1 MDGQCI
7 GKGLRMIQAR
17 VLHLDDTVHTFQI
30 SGHSLGE
37 ELFATVVDR
46 FRLLEADYFDLEYV
60 NDEGMRC
67 WLDHNKTIIRQYL
80 SSRDFIYRF
89 SVKFYTPHPNLLEE
103 AYTRYLFALQIK
115 RDLVTGTLLCSE
127 NTAALLASYIVQ
139 AEIGDFIKEEH
150 RTISYLKSLKL
161 LYEPNDERLRRVRE
175 FHKSHIGLT
184 PTEADF
190 ALLDTARKIEF
201 YGVRLHF
208 ARDHEGLALNLAV
221 THVGLLVFKNLIK
234 INTFSWAKIRKL
246 SFKRKRFL
254 VKLHPDTYDTIEFIF
269 DSRDECKQFWKK
281 SIEHHTFFRC
291 TYPDRKLQRRSRLAS
306 SGSSFRYTGR
316 TEQELQEY
324 VQRNCE
330 KRTPF
335 ERPSAA
341 KQTSLSKINEPTYS
355 TRRLNSASL
364 TLRSSSADRRNF
376 MSGNGS
382 FGGTL
387 GIQPALKRAQSMGV
401 NAMSRNQREV
411 DGSSTNVDL
420 PITTLPTSGY
430 STMSESVTG
439 SGRNSHPKNI
449 EDLEENE
456 PNNFQSSPQNELERR
471 MTGDWSGDNQA
482 KQSED
487 DVSTRAWKSEAG
499 SPGQSAV
506 ASLCRLNLELDAFLS
521 SRDDQISLSDRQNQ
535 GESGGM
541 EEDDVNRQSSR
552 KSRQF
557 VDLLQDGSLRG
568 YLFSSTPSFD
578 QNNKRLPDLS
588 SFKPSEHQPNDYPTS
603 RSFNLIETPIFESGD
618 HPSWSLSLT
627 SKVLSSHP
635 DSLHRSEFSQPP
647 PKPRR
652 ASQVLTTREEDSLTL
667 ISEPIQFER
676 NTIMEPS
683 LGEIIQLHMDRAKL
697 INPISTSTS
706 VLLESPSPMQNIST
720 SNNAVDSTYVSNI
733 TTINQSGSRPYGAA
747 LILPTV
753 TQLGLEINLDKELS
767 FLSTTSVL
775 SITTNK
781 ITGSTASVCNNLPIL
796 DETSTISDNNT
807 SKTMN
812 LSVFPSL
819 SIKPQTISS
828 SITIPPFTATF
839 SLITSSPTSSFVT
852 YPTTVTTTNGSH
864 NLLRDEQTLS
874 PDHSILYDFLPHE
887 DTFSVTLN
895 DISILRSTET
905 REKLE
910 TDNQLPKS
918 ETESSR
924 VQLSD
929 FLQTF
934 GLTSGSNE
942 PIDLV
947 KSIIKPSENET
958 YGCLF
963 LDDLVSKSPQFSTT
977 STTQTTTCNTPTV
990 SATTTTTTIA
1000 YPAKTKSHLATT
1012 SSEVSK
1018 THNSLFS
1025 HFNASISHFSV
1036 GSEPVHVA
1044 SLDQWS
1050 SSSSESTT
1058 GVIIRSDL
1066 ASHTSPTCHH
1076 SVPCINSLNPML
1088 QHSLACP
1095 HALKSMHLGQATN
1108 YSHPSEG
1115 DVKPTNFMTD
1125 CKQINNVKNLT
1136 LHNDVVKSRH
1146 HKHLQSHEHICSH
1159 GHHLSN
1165 SIPTNIHLTE
1175 FEEAVPSA
1183 SHHMCNMITGEN
1195 IKRIHRKRSDSKK
1208 SEQTRRGKHIHHLHD
1223 QMDHVSSRNQNLMP
1237 LNDSEIAAEMLEEV
1251 PYVVLRRPRSV
1262 DVKQYQLHLE
1272 HQRQQAA
1279 ALAAA
1284 SGGYPFHL
1292 YQTPAAHYP
1301 FTSRLPTSSRFPY
1314 GPYVQPP
1321 HFHGFGGHEC
1331 NQSHYIDTPITFG
1344 SLHKS
1349 EQSSKQTTH
1358 KSSSHSKHVSS
1369 KGDSDSCKA
1378 YSKRTHSKS
1387 RKEIQP
1393 PATEK
1398 NDYFLQQDLKFNPHS
1413 SSKQNTANNLPP
1425 QTTSAYSHYRHHDHC
1440 LHRRSEVLSSRK
1452 ADGVPGDRKPKSS
1465 PLTNTVTT
1473 ISTNTDLNNQNKYIE
1488 NDINLAKD
1496 RETITSL
1503 FQSTAVTSTTN
1514 SIGITKPKSQ
1524 YSDSHQPQP
1533 STSMQNKKNK
1543 TMASLITAETQH
1555 SKQILL
1561 LDGRE
1566 ENGESE
1572 MPYPVSVSAVKPVPK
1587 LKTTSKSINR
1597 HPTHEHSQHPIP
1609 PPYWYYH
1616 GDEQHPQQFYHHH
1629 HHPACASLIGKRET
1643 SARSAR
1649 DKIQPTIYGSEFL
1662 ATNYPHIFT
1671 KSLKPHGVGKSELRV
1686 TSTKKKVTSK
1696 PLSLPSDQ
1704 LKSTIVHD
1712 FVDESKESEEKSMK
1726 QAKTLK
1732 AKSYSDERSRADLD
1746 PNETFEKLREDL
1758 RSAGFT
1764 VDTNSPYSSTT
1775 KSKDNKQSTYS
1786 YKEIK
1791 KVGDE
1796 THLQSKPKRTDVTS
1810 DRLIS
1815 SQHSSLI
1822 TSSPISTA
1830 TTTPATAAPTITT
1843 TDTVPSQLIKP
1854 TTTEESKLAS
1864 CTENVDISNLIPTFE
1879 LVSSVHLHT
1888 PIYLDSESEEEIITN
1903 GKCTNTE
1910 KFVEGS
1916 VTKESKAFKKQV
1928 EEWIEK
1934 SQAACTKDE
1943 ASKDTDIQISQKED
1957 DHHVEI
1963 NDVIDLDLDH
1973 SAEVKPH
1980 LSAKHPQADVNHHS
1994 PRSHSPSLPLSC
2006 HSVEPGS
2013 TDLSFCSNLSTSGS
2027 SYSML
2032 SGYDYTISTNCS
2044 CERFQKHGYGDF
2056 VLSSCTSSSCE
2067 YSHHAHRSHHSRPSS
2082 SRKHYSHYRHQPCS
2096 CHYCSIRLRNSHYKR
2111 HASEHQDHR
2120 RKHPERHRSH
2130 HSDHHR
2136 YHSYSRH
2143 SSGKRSSAYYPHHR
2157 DHHHHHHKS
2166 EKIHKHYHSNEF
2178 SDGKYESTTS
2188 SSKSLDEISLDEN
2201 VLLKSQLDYSSSV
2214 ISPEKL
2220 KDVKN
2225 SQKELLSNLKSQE
2238 RKLKQELAKHRALT
2252 EKLVKVKRYN
2262 EKLLTIENISLSN
2275 PILNTEKSKG
2285 NYVVADDEHEVGVST
2300 TAVICNNTTTNGNP
2314 PITTPSAIDQG
2325 TRLPKEDKLSNN
2337 EKEESR
2343 RLSQHRKTLSRSSSH
2358 KKSRSRS
2365 GHRSTS
2371 RRRLQE
2377 QTEHDQEQSTDI
2389 REATQASK
2397 IKSRQIL
2404 DTSTNKEPEESASDG
2419 INSVKPGS
2427 SPSHKKKKR
2436 KDVKEQE
2443 HRKHHSKHV
2452 TLYKHHHDHHRHKH
2466 SELYG
2471 SNEKTSVTD
2480 KATKVLSELQK
2491 SGHIKTEQSS
2501 LSTATKDNK
2510 EPNITDNLL
2519 IITNKAALDYQD
2531 NEQSPMHKQSDI
2543 MLIPKSSVTTSLIS
2557 MINQSGKQ
2565 IHQST
2570 PSHSTDSVDTTMV
2583 KCNLEVINEK
2593 QDNEQS
2599 SSSQSLY
2606 NDNDKQMT
2614 IRTHSTNNYENLDVS
2629 TNECKEE
2636 DKSLQLVSD
2645 KTDEIPPIPPTCP
2658 PPIVYT
2664 IPPVTDRIDESADI
2678 MVKQAIDLL
2687 DEVVA
2692 ESTRCIDDNAQSRTL
2707 SSINRCLEYSSSE
2720 QVMLGDDNEYNGTRI
2735 PNILD
2740 NDENQSNTVAT
2751 IDINLH
2757 NGTLTRFLKEE
2768 NKNDVSD
2775 RPCSPCESTTSAS
2788 EGSEDIEPFPPPPPA
2803 EVLAKVIEEEPSPNI
2818 DVVEEEDEE
2827 ENDEDDG
2834 EERRKSSSVSTVIE
2848 VSLPVTTVVSSI
2860 QTYCGYE
2867 TTANKLGPSN
2877 EQVVEHSHTADE
2889 PKDDDTTISESV
2901 RSVDND
2907 ESNNELSAEIT
2918 PSPDCEKSTIT
2929 VTDESALLD
2938 KTSKSDLPPEK

>member
-1 MDGQCI
+1 MP
-7 GKGLRMIQAR
+7 
-17 VLHLDDTVHTFQI
+17 
-30 SGHSLGE
+30 
-37 ELFATVVDR
+37 
-46 FRLLEADYFDLEYV
+46 
-60 NDEGMRC
+60 C
-67 WLDHNKTIIRQYL
+67 WLDHNKTIIRQY
-80 SSRDFIYRF
+80 SSSQDFIYRF

-175 FHKSHIGLT
+175 FHKSHIGLS

-221 THVGLLVFKNLIK
+221 THLGLLVFKNLIK

-291 TYPDRKLQRRSRLAS
+291 TYLDRKLQKRSRLAS
-306 SGSSFRYTGR
+306 SGSSFRYTRR

-330 KRTPF
+330 KRTQF

-341 KQTSLSKINEPTYS
+341 RQTSLSKTNEPTYS
-355 TRRLNSASL
+355 TRKLNSVSL

-376 MSGNGS
+376 MSGNINGS
-382 FGGTL
+382 FSGTF
-387 GIQPALKRAQSMGV
+387 GKQPALKRAQSMGV
-401 NAMSRNQREV
+401 NAMSRNQQEV
-411 DGSSTNVDL
+411 DGSSTNVHL

-439 SGRNSHPKNI
+439 SGRSSHPKNI
-449 EDLEENE
+449 EDLEEHESNDL
-456 PNNFQSSPQNELERR
+456 QSSPKNELERR

-482 KQSED
+482 KQPEE
-487 DVSTRAWKSEAG
+487 DVSSRAWKSEAG

-506 ASLCRLNLELDAFLS
+506 ASLCKLNLELDAFLS
-521 SRDDQISLSDRQNQ
+521 SRDDQISLSDRQNH
-535 GESGGM
+535 GESEGM
-541 EEDDVNRQSSR
+541 EEDAANRQSSN
-552 KSRQF
+552 KSTQF
-557 VDLLQDGSLRG
+557 VDLLHDGSLRG

-578 QNNKRLPDLS
+578 QNNERLPDLS
-588 SFKPSEHQPNDYPTS
+588 SFKPSEHQLNDYSTS
-603 RSFNLIETPIFESGD
+603 RSFNLIETPIFDSGD

-627 SKVLSSHP
+627 SKIMSSHP

-667 ISEPIQFER
+667 TSEPIQFER

-706 VLLESPSPMQNIST
+706 VLLESPGPMLNIST
-720 SNNAVDSTYVSNI
+720 NNNTVDSTYVSNI
-733 TTINQSGSRPYGAA
+733 TTTNQSGSRPYEAA

-767 FLSTTSVL
+767 FLRTTSVL
-775 SITTNK
+775 SITTNN
-781 ITGSTASVCNNLPIL
+781 TTSSTASVCNNLPIL
-796 DETSTISDNNT
+796 DETSTIFDNNT

-812 LSVFPSL
+812 LSVFPNL

-828 SITIPPFTATF
+828 SITIPPFTASI
-839 SLITSSPTSSFVT
+839 SLITSSPTSTTFVT
-852 YPTTVTTTNGSH
+852 YPTSVTTTKGTYS
-864 NLLRDEQTLS
+864 LLGDEQMLS
-874 PDHSILYDFLPHE
+874 PDHSILYDFLPH
-887 DTFSVTLN
+887 DDAFSVTLN
-895 DISILRSTET
+895 DISILKSTET
-905 REKLE
+905 REKVE
-910 TDNQLPKS
+910 TDSQLPRS

-934 GLTSGSNE
+934 GLTSSSNE

-947 KSIIKPSENET
+947 KSIIKPTENES

-977 STTQTTTCNTPTV
+977 STTQTTACDTSAV
-990 SATTTTTTIA
+990 SVTITTTNA

-1012 SSEVSK
+1012 LSEESK

-1025 HFNASISHFSV
+1025 HFNASTSHFSV

-1076 SVPCINSLNPML
+1076 SVPCINSVNPML

-1095 HALKSMHLGQATN
+1095 HALKSMHLGQVSN
-1108 YSHPSEG
+1108 YSHPSEV
-1115 DVKPTNFMTD
+1115 DVKSTNFMTD
-1125 CKQINNVKNLT
+1125 YKIMNNVKNVT
-1136 LHNDVVKSRH
+1136 SHNNVVKTKH
-1146 HKHLQSHEHICSH
+1146 HKHLQNHEHICSH

-1165 SIPTNIHLTE
+1165 SIPNNIHLTE
-1175 FEEAVPSA
+1175 LEEAVPSA
-1183 SHHMCNMITGEN
+1183 SNHICNMITGDN

-1208 SEQTRRGKHIHHLHD
+1208 SEQMRRSKHIHHIHD
-1223 QMDHVSSRNQNLMP
+1223 QIDHVSSRNQDLIP
-1237 LNDSEIAAEMLEEV
+1237 LNDLETAAEMLEEV

-1272 HQRQQAA
+1272 HQRQKAA

-1284 SGGYPFHL
+1284 TGGYPFHL

-1301 FTSRLPTSSRFPY
+1301 FTSRLPTSSRFSY

-1321 HFHGFGGHEC
+1321 HFHGFGGNEC
-1331 NQSHYIDTPITFG
+1331 NQSHYVDTPVTFG
-1344 SLHKS
+1344 TLHKS
-1349 EQSSKQTTH
+1349 EQSSKQKTH
-1358 KSSSHSKHVSS
+1358 KSSNRSKHMSS
-1369 KGDSDSCKA
+1369 KGDSDSCKG
-1378 YSKRTHSKS
+1378 YSKRTHSRS
-1387 RKEIQP
+1387 RKETRL
-1393 PATEK
+1393 PATEEI
-1398 NDYFLQQDLKFNPHS
+1398 DHFLKHDLKSNPYS
-1413 SSKQNTANNLPP
+1413 SSNQITTNNLPT

-1440 LHRRSEVLSSRK
+1440 LHKRSEVPSTGK
-1452 ADGVPGDRKPKSS
+1452 ADGIPGERKSKSS
-1465 PLTNTVTT
+1465 PPTNNVTT
-1473 ISTNTDLNNQNKYIE
+1473 ISTKTDLDNQDKNIE
-1488 NDINLAKD
+1488 YDKNLAKG
-1496 RETITSL
+1496 RETITSSSFL
-1503 FQSTAVTSTTN
+1503 STAVSSTTTTT
-1514 SIGITKPKSQ
+1514 GIAKPKSQ
-1524 YSDSHQPQP
+1524 YSDLHQPQP

-1543 TMASLITAETQH
+1543 TVTPLITTETQQL
-1555 SKQILL
+1555 KQILS

-1587 LKTTSKSINR
+1587 LKATSKSINR
-1597 HPTHEHSQHPIP
+1597 HPTHEHSQHPLP

-1616 GDEQHPQQFYHHH
+1616 GNEQQPQQFHHHH

-1649 DKIQPTIYGSEFL
+1649 DQTQPTIYGSEFL

-1671 KSLKPHGVGKSELRV
+1671 KSLKPHGVDKSELRV

-1704 LKSTIVHD
+1704 LKSKIVQD
-1712 FVDESKESEEKSMK
+1712 FVDNSKESEEKNVK

-1732 AKSYSDERSRADLD
+1732 VKSYSDERGRADMD

-1775 KSKDNKQSTYS
+1775 KSKDNKQSTHSYS
-1786 YKEIK
+1786 KETK
-1791 KVGDE
+1791 KVGDK
-1796 THLQSKPKRTDVTS
+1796 TQLQSKPKRTDVTS
-1810 DRLIS
+1810 DRVMS

-1822 TSSPISTA
+1822 TSSPMSTT
-1830 TTTPATAAPTITT
+1830 TTTPATATPTITT
-1843 TDTVPSQLIKP
+1843 TDAVPSQLIQFN
-1854 TTTEESKLAS
+1854 TIEESKLAS

-1879 LVSSVHLHT
+1879 LASSVHPRT
-1888 PIYLDSESEEEIITN
+1888 TIYLDSESEEEIVKN
-1903 GKCTNTE
+1903 GKCTITE
-1910 KFVEGS
+1910 KFVEGPG
-1916 VTKESKAFKKQV
+1916 TKESKAFKKQV

-1934 SQAACTKDE
+1934 SQAAYTKDD
-1943 ASKDTDIQISQKED
+1943 ASNNTDIQILPKED
-1957 DHHVEI
+1957 DHRMEI
-1963 NDVIDLDLDH
+1963 NDVIDVDLDH
-1973 SAEVKPH
+1973 SVEVKPH
-1980 LSAKHPQADVNHHS
+1980 LSAKHHQTNVNHHS

-2006 HSVEPGS
+2006 HSIEPES

-2032 SGYDYTISTNCS
+2032 SGHDYSLSTNCS
-2044 CERFQKHGYGDF
+2044 CEHFQKHGYDDF
-2056 VLSSCTSSSCE
+2056 ILSSCTSSCE
-2067 YSHHAHRSHHSRPSS
+2067 YSHHAHRFHHSRPSS
-2082 SRKHYSHYRHQPCS
+2082 TRKHYSHYRHQPCN
-2096 CHYCSIRLRNSHYKR
+2096 CHYCSVRLRDNHYKR

-2120 RKHPERHRSH
+2120 HKYPERHRSH

-2143 SSGKRSSAYYPHHR
+2143 SSGKRSSAYYPHHH
-2157 DHHHHHHKS
+2157 DHHHRHH
-2166 EKIHKHYHSNEF
+2166 KIHKHHSNEF

-2188 SSKSLDEISLDEN
+2188 SSKSLEEISLDEN
-2201 VLLKSQLDYSSSV
+2201 VLLKSYLDYSSSV

-2285 NYVVADDEHEVGVST
+2285 NYVVDDDKHGVGVST
-2300 TAVICNNTTTNGNP
+2300 TAVICDDTTTNINSLL
-2314 PITTPSAIDQG
+2314 TTQSAINQG
-2325 TRLPKEDKLSNN
+2325 THLSKEHKSSDD
-2337 EKEESR
+2337 EKEEPRRHSQHPKNLS
-2343 RLSQHRKTLSRSSSH
+2343 RLSSH
-2358 KKSRSRS
+2358 TKSRSRS

-2371 RRRLQE
+2371 RRRLQK
-2377 QTEHDQEQSTDI
+2377 QTEHDQKQSTDI
-2389 REATQASK
+2389 HKTTHAPK
-2397 IKSRQIL
+2397 IKSSQIL
-2404 DTSTNKEPEESASDG
+2404 DTSINKEPKESPGDG
-2419 INSVKPGS
+2419 INSVNPES
-2427 SPSHKKKKR
+2427 SASQRKKER
-2436 KDVKEQE
+2436 KDVKKQE
-2443 HRKHHSKHV
+2443 PQKHRSKHV
-2452 TLYKHHHDHHRHKH
+2452 THYKHHHDHHRHKH
-2466 SELYG
+2466 NELHE
-2471 SNEKTSVTD
+2471 SNEKTAITEKTS
-2480 KATKVLSELQK
+2480 KVLSGLQE
-2491 SGHIKTEQSS
+2491 SNRIKAEQSS
-2501 LSTATKDNK
+2501 LSTAFEDNK
-2510 EPNITDNLL
+2510 EPNIADNLL

-2543 MLIPKSSVTTSLIS
+2543 KLIPISSATTSLIS
-2557 MINQSGKQ
+2557 ITNQSEKQ

-2570 PSHSTDSVDTTMV
+2570 PSHSTNSVDTTTV

-2599 SSSQSLY
+2599 SSSQSLS
-2606 NDNDKQMT
+2606 NDDDKQMT
-2614 IRTHSTNNYENLDVS
+2614 IRTQTSSNYENLDIS
-2629 TNECKEE
+2629 TIGRKEE
-2636 DKSLQLVSD
+2636 DESLQLVSD
-2645 KTDEIPPIPPTCP
+2645 KTDELPPIPPTCP

-2692 ESTRCIDDNAQSRTL
+2692 ESTRCIDNDAQSRTL

-2740 NDENQSNTVAT
+2740 NDENQSNIVAT
-2751 IDINLH
+2751 SDTNLH
-2757 NGTLTRFLKEE
+2757 SGTVTQFIKEE
-2768 NKNDVSD
+2768 NKNEISD

-2803 EVLAKVIEEEPSPNI
+2803 EVLAEVIEEEPSPNI

-2834 EERRKSSSVSTVIE
+2834 EEERRKSSSVSTVIE
-2848 VSLPVTTVVSSI
+2848 VYLPVTSVVSSM
-2860 QTYCGYE
+2860 QSNDDYE
-2867 TTANKLGPSN
+2867 TTENKLAPSN
-2877 EQVVEHSHTADE
+2877 EQVEKHAHISDE
-2889 PKDDDTTISESV
+2889 PNDDDTTISESV
-2901 RSVDND
+2901 RSVEND
-2907 ESNNELSAEIT
+2907 EFSNELSAEIT
-2918 PSPDCEKSTIT
+2918 PPPDCEKSKIK
-2929 VTDESALLD
+2929 VTDESSLLD
-2938 KTSKSDLPPEK
+2938 KTLKSNLPLTE

>member
-1 MDGQCI
+1 MP
-7 GKGLRMIQAR
+7 
-17 VLHLDDTVHTFQI
+17 
-30 SGHSLGE
+30 
-37 ELFATVVDR
+37 
-46 FRLLEADYFDLEYV
+46 
-60 NDEGMRC
+60 C
-67 WLDHNKTIIRQYL
+67 WLDHNKTIIRQY
-80 SSRDFIYRF
+80 SSSQDFIYRF

-175 FHKSHIGLT
+175 FHKSHIGLS

-221 THVGLLVFKNLIK
+221 THLGLLVFKNLIK

-291 TYPDRKLQRRSRLAS
+291 TYLDRKLQKRSRLAS
-306 SGSSFRYTGR
+306 SGSSFRYTRR

-330 KRTPF
+330 KRTQF

-341 KQTSLSKINEPTYS
+341 RQTSLSKTNEPTYS
-355 TRRLNSASL
+355 TRKLNSVSL

-376 MSGNGS
+376 MSGNINGS
-382 FGGTL
+382 FSGTF
-387 GIQPALKRAQSMGV
+387 GKQPALKRAQSMGV
-401 NAMSRNQREV
+401 NAMSRNQQEV
-411 DGSSTNVDL
+411 DGSSTNVHL

-439 SGRNSHPKNI
+439 SGRSSHPKNI
-449 EDLEENE
+449 EDLEEHESNDL
-456 PNNFQSSPQNELERR
+456 QSSPKNELERR

-482 KQSED
+482 KQPEE
-487 DVSTRAWKSEAG
+487 DVSSRAWKSEAG

-506 ASLCRLNLELDAFLS
+506 ASLCKLNLELDAFLS
-521 SRDDQISLSDRQNQ
+521 SRDDQISLSDRQNH
-535 GESGGM
+535 GESEGM
-541 EEDDVNRQSSR
+541 EEDAANRQSSN
-552 KSRQF
+552 KSTQF
-557 VDLLQDGSLRG
+557 VDLLHDGSLRG

-578 QNNKRLPDLS
+578 QNNERLPDLS
-588 SFKPSEHQPNDYPTS
+588 SFKPSEHQLNDYSTS
-603 RSFNLIETPIFESGD
+603 RSFNLIETPIFDSGD

-627 SKVLSSHP
+627 SKIMSSHP

-667 ISEPIQFER
+667 TSEPIQFER

-706 VLLESPSPMQNIST
+706 VLLESPGPMLNIST
-720 SNNAVDSTYVSNI
+720 NNNTVDSTYVSNI
-733 TTINQSGSRPYGAA
+733 TTTNQSGSRPYEAA

-767 FLSTTSVL
+767 FLRTTSVL
-775 SITTNK
+775 SITTNN
-781 ITGSTASVCNNLPIL
+781 TTSSTASVCNNLPIL
-796 DETSTISDNNT
+796 DETSTIFDNNT

-812 LSVFPSL
+812 LSVFPNL

-828 SITIPPFTATF
+828 SITIPPFTASI
-839 SLITSSPTSSFVT
+839 SLITSSPTSTTFVT
-852 YPTTVTTTNGSH
+852 YPTSVTTTKGTYS
-864 NLLRDEQTLS
+864 LLGDEQMLS
-874 PDHSILYDFLPHE
+874 PDHSILYDFLPH
-887 DTFSVTLN
+887 DDAFSVTLN
-895 DISILRSTET
+895 DISILKSTET
-905 REKLE
+905 REKVE
-910 TDNQLPKS
+910 TDSQLPRS

-934 GLTSGSNE
+934 GLTSSSNE

-947 KSIIKPSENET
+947 KSIIKPTENES

-977 STTQTTTCNTPTV
+977 STTQTTACDTSAV
-990 SATTTTTTIA
+990 SVTITTTNA

-1012 SSEVSK
+1012 LSEESK

-1025 HFNASISHFSV
+1025 HFNASTSHFSV

-1076 SVPCINSLNPML
+1076 SVPCINSVNPML

-1095 HALKSMHLGQATN
+1095 HALKSMHLGQVSN
-1108 YSHPSEG
+1108 YSHPSEV
-1115 DVKPTNFMTD
+1115 DVKSTNFMTD
-1125 CKQINNVKNLT
+1125 YKIMNNVKNVT
-1136 LHNDVVKSRH
+1136 SHNNVVKTKH
-1146 HKHLQSHEHICSH
+1146 HKHLQNHEHICSH

-1165 SIPTNIHLTE
+1165 SIPNNIHLTE
-1175 FEEAVPSA
+1175 LEEAVPSA
-1183 SHHMCNMITGEN
+1183 SNHICNMITGDN

-1208 SEQTRRGKHIHHLHD
+1208 SEQMRRSKHIHHIHD
-1223 QMDHVSSRNQNLMP
+1223 QIDHVSSRNQDLIP
-1237 LNDSEIAAEMLEEV
+1237 LNDLETAAEMLEEV

-1272 HQRQQAA
+1272 HQRQKAA

-1284 SGGYPFHL
+1284 TGGYPFHL

-1301 FTSRLPTSSRFPY
+1301 FTSRLPTSSRFSY

-1321 HFHGFGGHEC
+1321 HFHGFGGNEC
-1331 NQSHYIDTPITFG
+1331 NQSHYVDTPVTFG
-1344 SLHKS
+1344 TLHKS
-1349 EQSSKQTTH
+1349 EQSSKQKTH
-1358 KSSSHSKHVSS
+1358 KSSNRSKHMSS
-1369 KGDSDSCKA
+1369 KGDSDSCKG
-1378 YSKRTHSKS
+1378 YSKRTHSRS
-1387 RKEIQP
+1387 RKETRL
-1393 PATEK
+1393 PATEEI
-1398 NDYFLQQDLKFNPHS
+1398 DHFLKHDLKSNPYS
-1413 SSKQNTANNLPP
+1413 SSNQITTNNLPT

-1440 LHRRSEVLSSRK
+1440 LHKRSEVPSTGK
-1452 ADGVPGDRKPKSS
+1452 ADGIPGERKSKSS
-1465 PLTNTVTT
+1465 PPTNNVTT
-1473 ISTNTDLNNQNKYIE
+1473 ISTKTDLDNQDKNIE
-1488 NDINLAKD
+1488 YDKNLAKG
-1496 RETITSL
+1496 RETITSSSFL
-1503 FQSTAVTSTTN
+1503 STAVSSTTTTT
-1514 SIGITKPKSQ
+1514 GIAKPKSQ
-1524 YSDSHQPQP
+1524 YSDLHQPQP

-1543 TMASLITAETQH
+1543 TVTPLITTETQQL
-1555 SKQILL
+1555 KQILS

-1587 LKTTSKSINR
+1587 LKATSKSINR
-1597 HPTHEHSQHPIP
+1597 HPTHEHSQHPLP

-1616 GDEQHPQQFYHHH
+1616 GNEQQPQQFHHHH

-1649 DKIQPTIYGSEFL
+1649 DQTQPTIYGSEFL

-1671 KSLKPHGVGKSELRV
+1671 KSLKPHGVDKSELRV

-1704 LKSTIVHD
+1704 LKSKIVQD
-1712 FVDESKESEEKSMK
+1712 FVDNSKESEEKNVK

-1732 AKSYSDERSRADLD
+1732 VKSYSDERGRADMD

-1775 KSKDNKQSTYS
+1775 KSKDNKQSTHS
-1786 YKEIK
+1786 Y
-1791 KVGDE
+1791 
-1796 THLQSKPKRTDVTS
+1796 
-1810 DRLIS
+1810 
-1815 SQHSSLI
+1815 
-1822 TSSPISTA
+1822 
-1830 TTTPATAAPTITT
+1830 
-1843 TDTVPSQLIKP
+1843 
-1854 TTTEESKLAS
+1854 
-1864 CTENVDISNLIPTFE
+1864 
-1879 LVSSVHLHT
+1879 SVHPRT
-1888 PIYLDSESEEEIITN
+1888 TIYLDSESEEEIVKN
-1903 GKCTNTE
+1903 GKCTITE
-1910 KFVEGS
+1910 KFVEGPG
-1916 VTKESKAFKKQV
+1916 TKESKAFKKQV

-1934 SQAACTKDE
+1934 SQAAYTKDD
-1943 ASKDTDIQISQKED
+1943 ASNNTDIQILPKED
-1957 DHHVEI
+1957 DHRMEI
-1963 NDVIDLDLDH
+1963 NDVIDVDLDH
-1973 SAEVKPH
+1973 SVEVKPH
-1980 LSAKHPQADVNHHS
+1980 LSAKHHQTNVNHHS

-2006 HSVEPGS
+2006 HSIEPES

-2032 SGYDYTISTNCS
+2032 SGHDYSLSTNCS
-2044 CERFQKHGYGDF
+2044 CEHFQKHGYDDF
-2056 VLSSCTSSSCE
+2056 ILSSCTSSCE
-2067 YSHHAHRSHHSRPSS
+2067 YSHHAHRFHH
-2082 SRKHYSHYRHQPCS
+2082 
-2096 CHYCSIRLRNSHYKR
+2096 N
-2111 HASEHQDHR
+2111 
-2120 RKHPERHRSH
+2120 
-2130 HSDHHR
+2130 
-2136 YHSYSRH
+2136 
-2143 SSGKRSSAYYPHHR
+2143 
-2157 DHHHHHHKS
+2157 
-2166 EKIHKHYHSNEF
+2166 
-2178 SDGKYESTTS
+2178 
-2188 SSKSLDEISLDEN
+2188 
-2201 VLLKSQLDYSSSV
+2201 YSSSV

-2285 NYVVADDEHEVGVST
+2285 NYVVDDDKHGVGVST
-2300 TAVICNNTTTNGNP
+2300 TAVICDDTTTNINSLL
-2314 PITTPSAIDQG
+2314 TTQSAINQG
-2325 TRLPKEDKLSNN
+2325 THLSKEHKSSDD
-2337 EKEESR
+2337 EKEEPRRHSQHPKNLS
-2343 RLSQHRKTLSRSSSH
+2343 RLSSH
-2358 KKSRSRS
+2358 TKSRSRS

-2371 RRRLQE
+2371 RRRLQK
-2377 QTEHDQEQSTDI
+2377 QTEHDQKQSTDI
-2389 REATQASK
+2389 HKTTHAPK
-2397 IKSRQIL
+2397 IKSSQIL
-2404 DTSTNKEPEESASDG
+2404 DTSINKEPKESPGDG
-2419 INSVKPGS
+2419 INSVNPES
-2427 SPSHKKKKR
+2427 SASQRKKER
-2436 KDVKEQE
+2436 KDVKKQE
-2443 HRKHHSKHV
+2443 PQKHRSKHV
-2452 TLYKHHHDHHRHKH
+2452 THYKHHHDHHRHKH
-2466 SELYG
+2466 NELHE
-2471 SNEKTSVTD
+2471 SNEKTAITEKTS
-2480 KATKVLSELQK
+2480 KVLSGLQE
-2491 SGHIKTEQSS
+2491 SNRIKAEQSS
-2501 LSTATKDNK
+2501 LSTAFEDNK
-2510 EPNITDNLL
+2510 EPNIADNLL

-2543 MLIPKSSVTTSLIS
+2543 KLIPISSATTSLIS
-2557 MINQSGKQ
+2557 ITNQSEKQ

-2570 PSHSTDSVDTTMV
+2570 PSHSTNSVDTTTV

-2599 SSSQSLY
+2599 SSSQSLS
-2606 NDNDKQMT
+2606 NDDDKQMT
-2614 IRTHSTNNYENLDVS
+2614 IRTQTSSNYENLDIS
-2629 TNECKEE
+2629 TIGRKEE
-2636 DKSLQLVSD
+2636 DESLQLVSD
-2645 KTDEIPPIPPTCP
+2645 KTDELPPIPPTCP

-2692 ESTRCIDDNAQSRTL
+2692 ESTRCIDNDAQSRTL

-2740 NDENQSNTVAT
+2740 NDENQSNIVAT
-2751 IDINLH
+2751 SDTNLH
-2757 NGTLTRFLKEE
+2757 SGTVTQFIKEE
-2768 NKNDVSD
+2768 NKNEISD

-2803 EVLAKVIEEEPSPNI
+2803 EVLAEVIEEEPSPNI

-2834 EERRKSSSVSTVIE
+2834 EEERRKSSSVSTVIE
-2848 VSLPVTTVVSSI
+2848 VYLPVTSVVSSM
-2860 QTYCGYE
+2860 QSNDDYE
-2867 TTANKLGPSN
+2867 TTENKLAPSN
-2877 EQVVEHSHTADE
+2877 EQVEKHAHISDE
-2889 PKDDDTTISESV
+2889 PNDDDTTISESV
-2901 RSVDND
+2901 RSVEND
-2907 ESNNELSAEIT
+2907 EFTAEIT
-2918 PSPDCEKSTIT
+2918 PPPDCEKSKIK
-2929 VTDESALLD
+2929 VTDESSLLD
-2938 KTSKSDLPPEK
+2938 KTLKSNLPLTE